1 MANIQSFLN
10 KIKSAIYGEEVRGSI
25 VSAIEAMNEESSS
38 AEQNTSTIVSKINA
52 STASATG
59 TEEGTSP
66 TVRIDD
72 QGTKFEFV
80 FTIPKGDIG
89 PQGPQGPQGEKGDT
103 GPQGPQGIQGEV
115 GPQGEKGEVGP
126 QGPQGIQGEV
136 GPQGEK
142 GDTGPQ
148 GPQGETG
155 PQGPQGLQG
164 PQGEV
169 GPQGKPFIIMGSAYS
184 TLEELQETV
193 TNAEIGD
200 MYNVGVS
207 APYTIYRWTGT
218 EWESQG
224 QLEGPRG
231 ETGPQGE
238 VGPQGPQGEKGEVG
252 PQGPQGETGPQ
263 GIQGEVGPQGP
274 QGDQPPLST
283 SAPLALGIASSG
295 SSTIASRE
303 DHIHPMPSAED
314 VGALAEDGTAADSS
328 KLGGVAASDYALK
341 TDTAPDSS
349 KLGGKAPEY
358 YLQPRNLLDNSDFTN
373 PVNQRGQ
380 TSYTDATY
388 GIDRWKT
395 NMGVYMNVNVG
406 TDRITLS
413 KANSGGDFCQILPID
428 LIGKTVTYAVCTSH
442 GVFCKSCVVS
452 DTSVFKQIE
461 SKNAYLGV
469 SSENGITTFRIYFN
483 DSSDIQLDLYW
494 AALYEGSYTAD
505 TLPPYVPKGY
515 AAELAECLRYF
526 ERLGSTFSEQI
537 GNSVYVVSG
546 AKSFVCSLQCSRKRI
561 HHPSVSISGVNNYR
575 LLLKDATNASVYSAA
590 PISSFDNIT
599 IQEPFISFRV
609 NMVNAITQNSWIQ
622 LQRDDGS
629 TAAYIDVS
637 ADL

>member
-38 AEQNTSTIVSKINA
+38 AEQNTSTIVNKINA

-80 FTIPKGDIG
+80 FTIPKGDTG
-89 PQGPQGPQGEKGDT
+89 PQ

-115 GPQGEKGEVGP
+115 GPQGPQGIQGEVGPQGIQGEVGP
-126 QGPQGIQGEV
+126 QGPQGVQGEV

-148 GPQGETG
+148 GPQGEVG

-184 TLEELQETV
+184 TLEELRETV
-193 TNAEIGD
+193 TDPEIGD

-231 ETGPQGE
+231 ETGPQGPQ
-238 VGPQGPQGEKGEVG
+238 GIQGPQGEKGEVG

-274 QGDQPPLST
+274 QGIQGEVGPQGPKGDQPPLSS
-283 SAPLALGIASSG
+283 SAPLALGVASSG

-303 DHIHPMPSAED
+303 DHIHPMPSAADIGAASAGEVNALKNSTVPTSRTVNGKALSSDISLTYSD
-314 VGALAEDGTAADSS
+314 VGAAAASHTHNSIVNGSSVKVIPYNASGTTGTGGGYTEIGIVVGAPSNQRVYVYYADNGTSINPYMYYGTA
-328 KLGGVAASDYALK
+328 GGGTTRTDQLYSNQNLK
-341 TDTAPDSS
+341 FSLS
-349 KLGGKAPEY
+349 
-358 YLQPRNLLDNSDFTN
+358 
-373 PVNQRGQ
+373 
-380 TSYTDATY
+380 
-388 GIDRWKT
+388 
-395 NMGVYMNVNVG
+395 G
-406 TDRITLS
+406 TTLTIT
-413 KANSGGDFCQILPID
+413 
-428 LIGKTVTYAVCTSH
+428 
-442 GVFCKSCVVS
+442 KS
-452 DTSVFKQIE
+452 
-461 SKNAYLGV
+461 
-469 SSENGITTFRIYFN
+469 
-483 DSSDIQLDLYW
+483 
-494 AALYEGSYTAD
+494 
-505 TLPPYVPKGY
+505 
-515 AAELAECLRYF
+515 
-526 ERLGSTFSEQI
+526 
-537 GNSVYVVSG
+537 
-546 AKSFVCSLQCSRKRI
+546 
-561 HHPSVSISGVNNYR
+561 
-575 LLLKDATNASVYSAA
+575 
-590 PISSFDNIT
+590 
-599 IQEPFISFRV
+599 
-609 NMVNAITQNSWIQ
+609 
-622 LQRDDGS
+622 
-629 TAAYIDVS
+629 
-637 ADL
+637 

>member
-38 AEQNTSTIVSKINA
+38 AEQNASTIVSKINA

-72 QGTKFEFV
+72 RGTKFEFV

-89 PQGPQGPQGEKGDT
+89 PQGPQG
-103 GPQGPQGIQGEV
+103 
-115 GPQGEKGEVGP
+115 
-126 QGPQGIQGEV
+126 
-136 GPQGEK
+136 EK

-148 GPQGETG
+148 GPQGEVG

-200 MYNVGVS
+200 MYNVGIS

-231 ETGPQGE
+231 ETGPQGPQ
-238 VGPQGPQGEKGEVG
+238 GIQGPQGEKGEVG

-283 SAPLALGIASSG
+283 NAPLALGVASSG

-303 DHIHPMPSAED
+303 DHIHPMPSAAD
-314 VGALAEDGTAADSS
+314 VGAASAEEVNALKNSTVPASRTINGKALSDDISLTYSDVGAA
-328 KLGGVAASDYALK
+328 AASHTH
-341 TDTAPDSS
+341 TDINSEVASV
-349 KLGGKAPEY
+349 AV
-358 YLQPRNLLDNSDFTN
+358 RNEINFPGINIHGRASGETMNTCKGSIRLDLN
-373 PVNQRGQ
+373 
-380 TSYTDATY
+380 
-388 GIDRWKT
+388 
-395 NMGVYMNVNVG
+395 
-406 TDRITLS
+406 
-413 KANSGGDFCQILPID
+413 
-428 LIGKTVTYAVCTSH
+428 TVR
-442 GVFCKSCVVS
+442 
-452 DTSVFKQIE
+452 
-461 SKNAYLGV
+461 
-469 SSENGITTFRIYFN
+469 NGYP
-483 DSSDIQLDLYW
+483 DIQQVNTAGN
-494 AALYEGSYTAD
+494 AAVIVLTMNNLNFSLNGT
-505 TLPPYVPKGY
+505 TLTITK
-515 AAELAECLRYF
+515 
-526 ERLGSTFSEQI
+526 
-537 GNSVYVVSG
+537 
-546 AKSFVCSLQCSRKRI
+546 
-561 HHPSVSISGVNNYR
+561 NY
-575 LLLKDATNASVYSAA
+575 
-590 PISSFDNIT
+590 
-599 IQEPFISFRV
+599 
-609 NMVNAITQNSWIQ
+609 
-622 LQRDDGS
+622 
-629 TAAYIDVS
+629 
-637 ADL
+637 

>member
-115 GPQGEKGEVGP
+115 GPQGIQGEVGPQGPQGIQGEVGPRGEKGDTGPQGPQGEKGDTGP

-142 GDTGPQ
+142 GDTGPR
-148 GPQGETG
+148 GPQGEVG

-231 ETGPQGE
+231 ETGPQGPQ
-238 VGPQGPQGEKGEVG
+238 GLQGPQGEKGDTG

-263 GIQGEVGPQGP
+263 GPQGLQGP
-274 QGDQPPLST
+274 KGDQPPLST
-283 SAPLALGIASSG
+283 NAPLALGVASSG

-303 DHIHPMPSAED
+303 DHIHPMPSAADIGAASAEEVNTLKNSTVPTSRTINGKALSDDISLTYSD
-314 VGALAEDGTAADSS
+314 VGAAAASHTHGSIVNSDGTSTAWHFADDRNGVGIQIGAGTGYEFNFGRPNDDSPR
-328 KLGGVAASDYALK
+328 LGYWMNGNGGASY
-341 TDTAPDSS
+341 S
-349 KLGGKAPEY
+349 
-358 YLQPRNLLDNSDFTN
+358 
-373 PVNQRGQ
+373 
-380 TSYTDATY
+380 
-388 GIDRWKT
+388 
-395 NMGVYMNVNVG
+395 
-406 TDRITLS
+406 
-413 KANSGGDFCQILPID
+413 
-428 LIGKTVTYAVCTSH
+428 
-442 GVFCKSCVVS
+442 GVFYT
-452 DTSVFKQIE
+452 TSTLLF
-461 SKNAYLGV
+461 SLSGTTLT
-469 SSENGITTFRIYFN
+469 ITTN
-483 DSSDIQLDLYW
+483 
-494 AALYEGSYTAD
+494 T
-505 TLPPYVPKGY
+505 
-515 AAELAECLRYF
+515 
-526 ERLGSTFSEQI
+526 
-537 GNSVYVVSG
+537 
-546 AKSFVCSLQCSRKRI
+546 
-561 HHPSVSISGVNNYR
+561 
-575 LLLKDATNASVYSAA
+575 
-590 PISSFDNIT
+590 
-599 IQEPFISFRV
+599 
-609 NMVNAITQNSWIQ
+609 
-622 LQRDDGS
+622 
-629 TAAYIDVS
+629 
-637 ADL
+637 

>member
-89 PQGPQGPQGEKGDT
+89 PQGPQGPQGPRGIQGIQGIQGEVGPQGEIGPQGEKGDTGPQGPQGIQGIQGEVGPQGEKGDT

-115 GPQGEKGEVGP
+115 GPQGPQGLRGPQGEKGEVGP

-136 GPQGEK
+136 GP
-142 GDTGPQ
+142 
-148 GPQGETG
+148 
-155 PQGPQGLQG
+155 QG

-207 APYTIYRWTGT
+207 APYTIYRWTGA
-218 EWESQG
+218 EWENQG

-238 VGPQGPQGEKGEVG
+238 VGPRGPQGEKGEVG

-263 GIQGEVGPQGP
+263 GIQGEVGPRGPQGIQGEVGPRGP

-283 SAPLALGIASSG
+283 SAPLALGVASSG
-295 SSTIASRE
+295 SSIIASRE
-303 DHIHPMPSAED
+303 DHIHPMPSAADIGAASAEEVNTLKNSTVPTSRTINGKALSGDISLTYSD
-314 VGALAEDGTAADSS
+314 VGAA
-328 KLGGVAASDYALK
+328 AASHTH
-341 TDTAPDSS
+341 TDINSEVASV
-349 KLGGKAPEY
+349 AV
-358 YLQPRNLLDNSDFTN
+358 RNEINFPGINIHGRASGETMNTYKGSIRLDLNS
-373 PVNQRGQ
+373 VR
-380 TSYTDATY
+380 
-388 GIDRWKT
+388 
-395 NMGVYMNVNVG
+395 
-406 TDRITLS
+406 
-413 KANSGGDFCQILPID
+413 
-428 LIGKTVTYAVCTSH
+428 
-442 GVFCKSCVVS
+442 
-452 DTSVFKQIE
+452 
-461 SKNAYLGV
+461 
-469 SSENGITTFRIYFN
+469 NGYP
-483 DSSDIQLDLYW
+483 DIQQ
-494 AALYEGSYTAD
+494 
-505 TLPPYVPKGY
+505 VN
-515 AAELAECLRYF
+515 AAENAAVIVLTMNNLN
-526 ERLGSTFSEQI
+526 FSLNGTTLTI
-537 GNSVYVVSG
+537 T
-546 AKSFVCSLQCSRKRI
+546 K
-561 HHPSVSISGVNNYR
+561 NY
-575 LLLKDATNASVYSAA
+575 
-590 PISSFDNIT
+590 
-599 IQEPFISFRV
+599 
-609 NMVNAITQNSWIQ
+609 
-622 LQRDDGS
+622 
-629 TAAYIDVS
+629 
-637 ADL
+637 

>member
-38 AEQNTSTIVSKINA
+38 AEQNASTIVSKINA

-80 FTIPKGDIG
+80 FTIPKGDTG
-89 PQGPQGPQGEKGDT
+89 PQ

-115 GPQGEKGEVGP
+115 GPQGIQGEVGP

-148 GPQGETG
+148 GPQGEVG

-231 ETGPQGE
+231 ETGPQGPQ
-238 VGPQGPQGEKGEVG
+238 GIQGPQGEKGEVG

-274 QGDQPPLST
+274 QGIQGEVGPQGDQPPLST
-283 SAPLALGIASSG
+283 NAPLALGVASSG

-303 DHIHPMPSAED
+303 DHIHPMPSAADIGAASAEEVNTLKNSTVPTSRTINGKALSDDISLTYSD
-314 VGALAEDGTAADSS
+314 VGAA
-328 KLGGVAASDYALK
+328 AASHTHTVYSLQSIGNNPI
-341 TDTAPDSS
+341 TSTSNDTTTNWGNKGTCVCFYSTSGCLID
-349 KLGGKAPEY
+349 
-358 YLQPRNLLDNSDFTN
+358 QPSQYGILVSFSHGAEVHQIWMT
-373 PVNQRGQ
+373 Q
-380 TSYTDATY
+380 TSGKVYHRGGNTAGWSGTWINMVDA
-388 GIDRWKT
+388 
-395 NMGVYMNVNVG
+395 NCFSLSG
-406 TDRITLS
+406 TTL
-413 KANSGGDFCQILPID
+413 
-428 LIGKTVTYAVCTSH
+428 T
-442 GVFCKSCVVS
+442 
-452 DTSVFKQIE
+452 
-461 SKNAYLGV
+461 
-469 SSENGITTFRIYFN
+469 ITT
-483 DSSDIQLDLYW
+483 
-494 AALYEGSYTAD
+494 T
-505 TLPPYVPKGY
+505 
-515 AAELAECLRYF
+515 
-526 ERLGSTFSEQI
+526 
-537 GNSVYVVSG
+537 
-546 AKSFVCSLQCSRKRI
+546 
-561 HHPSVSISGVNNYR
+561 
-575 LLLKDATNASVYSAA
+575 
-590 PISSFDNIT
+590 
-599 IQEPFISFRV
+599 
-609 NMVNAITQNSWIQ
+609 
-622 LQRDDGS
+622 
-629 TAAYIDVS
+629 
-637 ADL
+637 

>member
-72 QGTKFEFV
+72 QGTKFEFI
-80 FTIPKGDIG
+80 FTIPKGDRG
-89 PQGPQGPQGEKGDT
+89 PQ

-115 GPQGEKGEVGP
+115 GPQGPQGIQGEVGPQGIQGEVGP

-148 GPQGETG
+148 GPQGEKGDTGPQGPQGIQGEVGPQGEKGDTGPQGPQGEVG

-193 TNAEIGD
+193 TDPEIGD

-218 EWESQG
+218 EWENQG
-224 QLEGPRG
+224 QLEGPQ
-231 ETGPQGE
+231 GPQGIQGE
-238 VGPQGPQGEKGEVG
+238 VGPQ
-252 PQGPQGETGPQ
+252 GPQ

-283 SAPLALGIASSG
+283 SAPLALGVASSG

-303 DHIHPMPSAED
+303 DHIHPMPTAEDIGAASAEEVSTLKNSTVPTSRTINGKALSDDISLTYSD
-314 VGALAEDGTAADSS
+314 VGAA
-328 KLGGVAASDYALK
+328 AASHTHDSIMSPDCLAL
-341 TDTAPDSS
+341 TWSGDHMLSS
-349 KLGGKAPEY
+349 
-358 YLQPRNLLDNSDFTN
+358 
-373 PVNQRGQ
+373 
-380 TSYTDATY
+380 
-388 GIDRWKT
+388 
-395 NMGVYMNVNVG
+395 
-406 TDRITLS
+406 TDRPSQKLHFGDTTLYRY
-413 KANSGGDFCQILPID
+413 NSSNSTYYQIHDDGNL
-428 LIGKTVTYAVCTSH
+428 
-442 GVFCKSCVVS
+442 
-452 DTSVFKQIE
+452 
-461 SKNAYLGV
+461 
-469 SSENGITTFRIYFN
+469 
-483 DSSDIQLDLYW
+483 
-494 AALYEGSYTAD
+494 
-505 TLPPYVPKGY
+505 
-515 AAELAECLRYF
+515 
-526 ERLGSTFSEQI
+526 TFSL
-537 GNSVYVVSG
+537 SG
-546 AKSFVCSLQCSRKRI
+546 TTLTITKS
-561 HHPSVSISGVNNYR
+561 
-575 LLLKDATNASVYSAA
+575 
-590 PISSFDNIT
+590 
-599 IQEPFISFRV
+599 
-609 NMVNAITQNSWIQ
+609 
-622 LQRDDGS
+622 
-629 TAAYIDVS
+629 
-637 ADL
+637 

>member
-115 GPQGEKGEVGP
+115 GPQGVQGEVGP

-148 GPQGETG
+148 GPQGEVG

-207 APYTIYRWTGT
+207 APYTIYRWTGA

-231 ETGPQGE
+231 ETGPQG
-238 VGPQGPQGEKGEVG
+238 PQGIRGPQGEKGEVG

-274 QGDQPPLST
+274 QGIQGETGPRGPQGDQPPLSS

-303 DHIHPMPSAED
+303 DHIHPMPSAADIGAATAEEVNTLKNSTVPTSRTINGKALSDNISLTYSD
-314 VGALAEDGTAADSS
+314 VGAA
-328 KLGGVAASDYALK
+328 AASHTHSYLPLDGG
-341 TDTAPDSS
+341 TISNSS
-349 KLGGKAPEY
+349 FGPFFIE
-358 YLQPRNLLDNSDFTN
+358 R
-373 PVNQRGQ
+373 
-380 TSYTDATY
+380 TSSTY
-388 GIDRWKT
+388 GASIGFKNGNGLLGYIGMSNNVDGGAYRW
-395 NMGVYMNVNVG
+395 
-406 TDRITLS
+406 
-413 KANSGGDFCQILPID
+413 
-428 LIGKTVTYAVCTSH
+428 
-442 GVFCKSCVVS
+442 
-452 DTSVFKQIE
+452 
-461 SKNAYLGV
+461 
-469 SSENGITTFRIYFN
+469 
-483 DSSDIQLDLYW
+483 
-494 AALYEGSYTAD
+494 TAD
-505 TLPPYVPKGY
+505 TNTQYKMYDQGNL
-515 AAELAECLRYF
+515 
-526 ERLGSTFSEQI
+526 SFSL
-537 GNSVYVVSG
+537 SG
-546 AKSFVCSLQCSRKRI
+546 TTL
-561 HHPSVSISGVNNYR
+561 
-575 LLLKDATNASVYSAA
+575 T
-590 PISSFDNIT
+590 IT
-599 IQEPFISFRV
+599 TS
-609 NMVNAITQNSWIQ
+609 
-622 LQRDDGS
+622 
-629 TAAYIDVS
+629 
-637 ADL
+637 

>member
-38 AEQNTSTIVSKINA
+38 AEQNTSTIVNKINA

-80 FTIPKGDIG
+80 FTIPKGN
-89 PQGPQGPQGEKGDT
+89 T
-103 GPQGPQGIQGEV
+103 GPQGPQGIQGI
-115 GPQGEKGEVGP
+115 
-126 QGPQGIQGEV
+126 QGIQGEV
-136 GPQGEK
+136 
-142 GDTGPQ
+142 
-148 GPQGETG
+148 G

-164 PQGEV
+164 PQGEKGETGPQGPQGIQGETGLQGPRGETGPQGEKGDIGPQGPQGIQGETGPQGPRGET

-200 MYNVGVS
+200 MYNVGES

-224 QLEGPRG
+224 QLEGPQG
-231 ETGPQGE
+231 PQGPQGE

-252 PQGPQGETGPQ
+252 PQGPQGKTGPQGIQGEVGPQGPQ

-283 SAPLALGIASSG
+283 SAPLALGVASSG

-303 DHIHPMPSAED
+303 DHIHPMPTAAD
-314 VGALAEDGTAADSS
+314 VGAATAEEVSTLKSEKLDKTGTAA
-328 KLGGVAASDYALK
+328 
-341 TDTAPDSS
+341 DSS

-358 YLQPRNLLDNSDFTN
+358 YIQPRNLLDNSDFRN

-380 TSYTDATY
+380 TSYTGSGY
-388 GIDRWKT
+388 CLDRWCSD
-395 NMGVYMNVNVG
+395 MGEHLTVTVDDGKVS
-406 TDRITLS
+406 LS
-413 KANSGGDFCQILPID
+413 KSLSGGDFKQYLPID
-428 LIGKTVTYAVCTSH
+428 LTGKTVTYAVCTSH
-442 GVFCKSCVVS
+442 GVFCRSCIVS
-452 DTSVFKQIE
+452 GASHFVQIG
-461 SKNAYLGV
+461 SFNAYLGV
-469 SSENGITTFRIYFN
+469 FSENGITTFRIYFN

-515 AAELAECLRYF
+515 TAELAECQRYYYQSYSA
-526 ERLGSTFSEQI
+526 GSSAAVTSGMIICEAIATDKATNVFFPQAMRIEKPTVTLYSPFS
-537 GNSVYVVSG
+537 GNVGKVSEYVSKTEV
-546 AKSFVCSLQCSRKRI
+546 
-561 HHPSVSISGVNNYR
+561 
-575 LLLKDATNASVYSAA
+575 DATAGHRSRHRFMLQNAASAFE
-590 PISSFDNIT
+590 IGKHYCIHYT
-599 IQEPFISFRV
+599 
-609 NMVNAITQNSWIQ
+609 
-622 LQRDDGS
+622 
-629 TAAYIDVS
+629 VS

>member
-115 GPQGEKGEVGP
+115 GPQGIQGEVGP
-126 QGPQGIQGEV
+126 QGPQGPQGEV
-136 GPQGEK
+136 GPRGEK

-148 GPQGETG
+148 GPQGEKGDTGPQGEVG

-231 ETGPQGE
+231 ETGPQGI
-238 VGPQGPQGEKGEVG
+238 QGPQGEKGEVG

-274 QGDQPPLST
+274 QGIQGEVGPQGLQGPKGDQPPLS
-283 SAPLALGIASSG
+283 SNAPLALGVASSG

-303 DHIHPMPSAED
+303 DHIHPMPSAAD
-314 VGALAEDGTAADSS
+314 LGAASAESVNQLKDDKLDKTATAADAS
-328 KLGGVAASDYALK
+328 KLGGIAARDYALK

-358 YLQPRNLLDNSDFTN
+358 YIQTRNLLDNSDFTN
-373 PVNQRGQ
+373 LVAQAGIGGNHGTVAYAADRWILDSGTVSYTEGTGLSLNGTIRQKLEFLPTGQ
-380 TSYTDATY
+380 TSAFVGMVSGDASISYADGAVT
-388 GIDRWKT
+388 
-395 NMGVYMNVNVG
+395 
-406 TDRITLS
+406 IT
-413 KANSGGDFCQILPID
+413 SGG
-428 LIGKTVTYAVCTSH
+428 
-442 GVFCKSCVVS
+442 GVIK
-452 DTSVFKQIE
+452 
-461 SKNAYLGV
+461 
-469 SSENGITTFRIYFN
+469 
-483 DSSDIQLDLYW
+483 W
-494 AALYEGSYTAD
+494 AALYEGSYTAE

-515 AAELAECLRYF
+515 AAELAECQWCFWRMKNSNGWGVFALGWEQTSTNTRYIVKF
-526 ERLGSTFSEQI
+526 PVKMRL
-537 GNSVYVVSG
+537 
-546 AKSFVCSLQCSRKRI
+546 K
-561 HHPSVSISGVNNYR
+561 PSVEYAGNFCVTVGSEDVYEVTRMAIDSFSGTY
-575 LLLKDATNASVYSAA
+575 
-590 PISSFDNIT
+590 
-599 IQEPFISFRV
+599 
-609 NMVNAITQNSWIQ
+609 IQ
-622 LQRDDGS
+622 LSVFIPTKSIVKNRLSKLSGYNDS
-629 TAAYIDVS
+629 TAHIDFI

>member
-38 AEQNTSTIVSKINA
+38 AEQNTSTIVNKINA

-72 QGTKFEFV
+72 RGTKFEFV

-103 GPQGPQGIQGEV
+103 GPRGPQGIQGEV
-115 GPQGEKGEVGP
+115 GPQGIQGEVGP

-148 GPQGETG
+148 GPQGEKGDTG
-155 PQGPQGLQG
+155 PQGPQGIQG
-164 PQGEV
+164 EVGPQGIQGEV

-218 EWESQG
+218 EWENQG
-224 QLEGPRG
+224 QLE
-231 ETGPQGE
+231 GPQGE

-274 QGDQPPLST
+274 QGPQGDQPPLST
-283 SAPLALGIASSG
+283 SAPLALGVASSG
-295 SSTIASRE
+295 SSTTASRE
-303 DHIHPMPSAED
+303 DHIHPMPSAAD
-314 VGALAEDGTAADSS
+314 IGAATAESVNQLKNDKLDKTATAA
-328 KLGGVAASDYALK
+328 
-341 TDTAPDSS
+341 DSS

-358 YLQPRNLLDNSDFTN
+358 YIQPRNLLDNSDFRN

-380 TSYTDATY
+380 TDYTSNGYT
-388 GIDRWKT
+388 IDRWEL
-395 NMGVYMNVNVG
+395 Y
-406 TDRITLS
+406 
-413 KANSGGDFCQILPID
+413 SG
-428 LIGKTVTYAVCTSH
+428 AV
-442 GVFCKSCVVS
+442 
-452 DTSVFKQIE
+452 
-461 SKNAYLGV
+461 GV
-469 SSENGITTFRIYFN
+469 SSLGYITTSGQMYQKIAIPTDKVYTFAIKNDAGIALITGIPANGIHSATLGNALIKLATIDEYVEVVIEPSEGHN
-483 DSSDIQLDLYW
+483 IAGAYW

-537 GNSVYVVSG
+537 GNIVYVASG
-546 AKSFVCSLQCSRKRI
+546 AKSVVCSLQCSRKRI
-561 HHPSVSISGVNNYR
+561 KHPSVSISGADNYR
-575 LLLKDATNASVYSAA
+575 LLLKDATNASTYGAA
-590 PISSFDNIT
+590 SISSFDSIT
-599 IQEPFISFRV
+599 IQEPFISFRA

-622 LQRDDGS
+622 LQREDAA

>member
-72 QGTKFEFV
+72 QGTKFEFI

-115 GPQGEKGEVGP
+115 GPQGIQGEVGP

-148 GPQGETG
+148 GPQGEKGDTGPQGPQGVQGEVGPQGEKGDTGPQGPQGEVG

-231 ETGPQGE
+231 EIGPQGE
-238 VGPQGPQGEKGEVG
+238 VGPQGPQGIQGEVG

-274 QGDQPPLST
+274 QGIQGEVGPRGPQGDQPPLST
-283 SAPLALGIASSG
+283 SAPLALGVASSG
-295 SSTIASRE
+295 SSAIASRE
-303 DHIHPMPSAED
+303 DHIHPMPTAAD
-314 VGALAEDGTAADSS
+314 VGAASAEEVNALKNSTVPTSRTINGKALSDDISLTYSDVGAS
-328 KLGGVAASDYALK
+328 AASHTHNSITASSSATTWMFDD
-341 TDTAPDSS
+341 DTNGVGLQVGSNSSNGTFNIRKVAGNGASIWDSE
-349 KLGGKAPEY
+349 GKNTGTIY
-358 YLQPRNLLDNSDFTN
+358 TTGNL
-373 PVNQRGQ
+373 
-380 TSYTDATY
+380 
-388 GIDRWKT
+388 
-395 NMGVYMNVNVG
+395 
-406 TDRITLS
+406 
-413 KANSGGDFCQILPID
+413 
-428 LIGKTVTYAVCTSH
+428 
-442 GVFCKSCVVS
+442 
-452 DTSVFKQIE
+452 
-461 SKNAYLGV
+461 
-469 SSENGITTFRIYFN
+469 
-483 DSSDIQLDLYW
+483 
-494 AALYEGSYTAD
+494 
-505 TLPPYVPKGY
+505 
-515 AAELAECLRYF
+515 
-526 ERLGSTFSEQI
+526 TFSL
-537 GNSVYVVSG
+537 SG
-546 AKSFVCSLQCSRKRI
+546 TTLTITKS
-561 HHPSVSISGVNNYR
+561 
-575 LLLKDATNASVYSAA
+575 
-590 PISSFDNIT
+590 
-599 IQEPFISFRV
+599 
-609 NMVNAITQNSWIQ
+609 
-622 LQRDDGS
+622 
-629 TAAYIDVS
+629 
-637 ADL
+637 